1 MVPRT
6 MAVLHP
12 VGWRPSFFQTLAG
25 EWAFVR
31 LYTRFLYRYLRV
43 RGYGIFYRFE
53 IIKDQLVDL
62 LYRKRGRY
70 ARPFLHL
77 GTLLL
82 VFSAIVV
89 GPVIFARE
97 ETLEED
103 PIRGVLDTD
112 TLGGS
117 MYTQQAEEVKQY
129 RGGEV
134 ITHVV
139 QEGETLSSIAA
150 RYGLDVSTILWEN
163 NLTEK
168 TALKPGQ
175 ELRILPVD
183 GVRHQVARGETI
195 YTIGKKYGLDESS
208 AQLIVDYPFN
218 EFRNDETF
226 ELATGQW
233 LMVPEGVPPRKTE
246 TVAATRKL
254 VSITAD
260 AGAVTATGS
269 FMRPAAGMITQGYK
283 FYHKAIDI
291 ANRAAGPILAAD
303 SGTVVAA
310 GWDSS
315 GYGNKIIIDHNNG
328 NVTLYAHLSA
338 LQVRPGQRVNR
349 GDVIGQ
355 MGSTGRSTGTH
366 LHFEIRQGGVFLN
379 PMGALGL

>member
-1 MVPRT
+1 

-12 VGWRPSFFQTLAG
+12 VGWRPPFFQAIDKELG
-25 EWAFVR
+25 FLR
-31 LYTRFLYRYLRV
+31 LYLRFLYRYLRI
-43 RGYGIFYRFE
+43 RGYSIFYRFE
-53 IIKDQLVDL
+53 VVKDQLVDL

-89 GPVIFARE
+89 GPVIFARDDTGE
-97 ETLEED
+97 EVQ
-103 PIRGVLDTD
+103 IRGVLNTD
-112 TLGGS
+112 ANGS
-117 MYTQQAEEVKQY
+117 MYTQQAEEVKQF

-134 ITHVV
+134 ITHIV
-139 QEGETLSSIAA
+139 QEGETLSSIAS
-150 RYGLDVSTILWEN
+150 RYGLEVSTILWEN
-163 NLTEK
+163 KLTEK
-168 TALKPGQ
+168 SPIKPGQ

-195 YTIGKKYGLDESS
+195 YSIGKKYGLDESS

-233 LMVPEGVPPRKTE
+233 LVVPEGVPPRQVDNT
-246 TVAATRKL
+246 TVAGTRKL
-254 VSITAD
+254 ITITAD

-269 FMRPAAGMITQGYK
+269 FIRPAAGMITQGYK

-291 ANRAAGPILAAD
+291 ANRGAGPILAAD
-303 SGTVVAA
+303 SGTIVAS
-310 GWDSS
+310 GWDPS
-315 GYGNKIIIDHNNG
+315 GYGNRIMIDHGNG
-328 NVTLYAHLSA
+328 NVTLYGHLSA
-338 LQVRPGQRVNR
+338 LQVQPGQRVNR

-379 PMGALGL
+379 PMVVLGI

>member
-1 MVPRT
+1 
-6 MAVLHP
+6 MAVFHSA
-12 VGWRPSFFQTLAG
+12 GWPAPLIHSIRKELA
-25 EWAFVR
+25 FIR
-31 LYTRFLYRYLRV
+31 LYTRFLYRYLRI
-43 RGYGIFYRFE
+43 RGYSIFSRFE
-53 IIKDQLVDL
+53 VLKDQIVDL

-82 VFSAIVV
+82 VFSAIVI

-97 ETLEED
+97 ETGEENQ
-103 PIRGVLDTD
+103 IRGVLDTD
-112 TLGGS
+112 TTGGS
-117 MYTQQAEEVKQY
+117 MYTNQAEEVKQF

-134 ITHVV
+134 TTHVV
-139 QEGETLSSIAA
+139 QEGETLSTIAS
-150 RYGLDVSTILWEN
+150 RYGLDVTTILWEN

-168 TALKPGQ
+168 SPLKPGQ

-195 YTIGKKYGLDESS
+195 YTIGKRYGLDESR

-246 TVAATRKL
+246 STTVATSRRL
-254 VSITAD
+254 VNITAD
-260 AGAVTATGS
+260 AGPVTATGS
-269 FMRPAAGMITQGYK
+269 FVRPASGMITQGYK

-291 ANRAAGPILAAD
+291 ANRGGGPILAAD
-303 SGTVVAA
+303 SGTVIAS

-315 GYGNKIIIDHNNG
+315 GYGNRILIDHANG
-328 NVTLYAHLSA
+328 NVTLYGHLSV
-338 LQVRPGQRVNR
+338 LQVQPGQRVNR

-379 PMGALGL
+379 PLTALGI

>member
-1 MVPRT
+1 
-6 MAVLHP
+6 MAVFHSL
-12 VGWRPSFFQTLAG
+12 GWRPPLYHPLVKELGFL
-25 EWAFVR
+25 R
-31 LYTRFLYRYLRV
+31 LYLRFLYRYLRI
-43 RGYGIFYRFE
+43 RGYSIFSRFE
-53 IIKDQLVDL
+53 VIKDQLVDL

-82 VFSAIVV
+82 VFTAIVI
-89 GPVIFARE
+89 GPVIFARDDGGE
-97 ETLEED
+97 EGQ
-103 PIRGVLDTD
+103 IRGVLDTD
-112 TLGGS
+112 TTGGS
-117 MYTQQAEEVKQY
+117 MYTQQAEEVKQF

-139 QEGETLSSIAA
+139 QEGETLSSIAT
-150 RYGLDVSTILWEN
+150 RYGLEVTTILWEN

-168 TALKPGQ
+168 SPIKPGQ

-195 YTIGKKYGLDESS
+195 YTIGKRYGLDESS

-233 LMVPEGVPPRKTE
+233 LVVPEGVPPRKVE
-246 TVAATRKL
+246 SVASTRKL

-260 AGAVTATGS
+260 AGPVTATGS
-269 FMRPAAGMITQGYK
+269 FVRPAAGMITQGYK

-291 ANRAAGPILAAD
+291 ANRGAGPILAAD
-303 SGTVVAA
+303 SGTVIAS
-310 GWDSS
+310 GWDGS
-315 GYGNKIIIDHNNG
+315 GYGNRIVIDHGNG
-328 NVTLYAHLSA
+328 NVTLYGHMSA
-338 LQVRPGQRVNR
+338 LQVQAGQRVNR

-366 LHFEIRQGGVFLN
+366 LHFEVRQGGVFLN
-379 PMGALGL
+379 PMAVLGI

>member
-1 MVPRT
+1 M
-6 MAVLHP
+6 
-12 VGWRPSFFQTLAG
+12 
-25 EWAFVR
+25 R
-31 LYTRFLYRYLRV
+31 LYVRFLYRYLRI
-43 RGYGIFYRFE
+43 RGYSIFSRFE
-53 IIKDQLVDL
+53 VLKDQLVDL

-82 VFSAIVV
+82 VFSAIIV
-89 GPVIFARE
+89 GPVIFARDDIG
-97 ETLEED
+97 ED
-103 PIRGVLDTD
+103 SQIRGVLDTD
-112 TLGGS
+112 TTGGS
-117 MYTQQAEEVKQY
+117 MYTQQAEEVKQF

-139 QEGETLSSIAA
+139 QEGETLSTIAA

-163 NLTEK
+163 DITEK
-168 TALKPGQ
+168 IPLKPGQ
-175 ELRILPVD
+175 ELQILPVD

-195 YTIGKKYGLDESS
+195 YTIGKKYGLDESR

-233 LMVPEGVPPRKTE
+233 LVIPEGVPPQKTQ
-246 TVAATRKL
+246 TAPAARQL

-260 AGAVTATGS
+260 AGSVTATGS
-269 FMRPAAGMITQGYK
+269 FIRPATGMISQGYS

-291 ANRAAGPILAAD
+291 SNRGGGPILAAD
-303 SGTVVAA
+303 SGTVIASS
-310 GWDSS
+310 WDGS
-315 GYGNKIIIDHNNG
+315 GYGNRVMIDHGNG
-328 NVTLYAHLSA
+328 FITLYGHMSV
-338 LQVRPGQRVNR
+338 LQVQAGQRVNR

-366 LHFEIRQGGVFLN
+366 LHFEIRQGGVYLS
-379 PMGALGL
+379 PLVVLGI

>member
-1 MVPRT
+1 
-6 MAVLHP
+6 MAVFRSI
-12 VGWRPSFFQTLAG
+12 GWRSPFFPAIGKELG
-25 EWAFVR
+25 FIR
-31 LYTRFLYRYLRV
+31 LYLRFLYRYVRI
-43 RGYGIFYRFE
+43 RGYSIFYRFE
-53 IIKDQLVDL
+53 VVKDQLVDL

-82 VFSAIVV
+82 VFSAIIV
-89 GPVIFARE
+89 GPVIFARDDTGE
-97 ETLEED
+97 ETQ
-103 PIRGVLDTD
+103 IRGVLNTD
-112 TLGGS
+112 TTGGS
-117 MYTQQAEEVKQY
+117 MYTQQAEEVKQF

-139 QEGETLSSIAA
+139 QEGETLSTIAG
-150 RYGLDVSTILWEN
+150 RYGLEVSTILWEN

-168 TALKPGQ
+168 SPLKPGQ

-195 YTIGKKYGLDESS
+195 YSIGKKYGLDDSS

-233 LMVPEGVPPRKTE
+233 LVVPEGVPPRKVE
-246 TVAATRKL
+246 NNLVAGTRKL

-260 AGAVTATGS
+260 AGSVTATGS
-269 FMRPAAGMITQGYK
+269 FIRPATGLITQGYK

-291 ANRAAGPILAAD
+291 ANRGGGPILAAD
-303 SGTVVAA
+303 SGTVIAA
-310 GWDSS
+310 GWDPS
-315 GYGNKIIIDHNNG
+315 GYGNRILIDHGNG
-328 NVTLYAHLSA
+328 AVTLYAHLSA
-338 LQVRPGQRVNR
+338 LQVQPGQRVNR

-366 LHFEIRQGGVFLN
+366 LHFEIRQGGVFLS
-379 PMGALGL
+379 PQSALGI